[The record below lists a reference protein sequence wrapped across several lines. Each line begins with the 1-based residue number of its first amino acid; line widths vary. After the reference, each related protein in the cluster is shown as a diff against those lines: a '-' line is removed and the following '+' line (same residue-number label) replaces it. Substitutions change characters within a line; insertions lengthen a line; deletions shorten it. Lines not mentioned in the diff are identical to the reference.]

1 MEGTLVIRGRQ
12 ITSHDLPLI
21 QSLIQTHWNQG
32 RKFISRELCHQW
44 QWFQPNG
51 NLKDMACREILL
63 RLERMG
69 LIQLPPRRNSA
80 FNERRNRMPPMVKT
94 LETPLEGKLSH
105 FGPLELKMV
114 RGTLLEPLYNSLI
127 HRYHYLGYRQIVGAH
142 LKYTA
147 FLTGQVVACL
157 GWGSPAWRVTCRD
170 HFIGWS
176 DQRKEQNLHKIAQNT
191 RFLILPYV
199 KIPHLASKLLAL
211 NIKSL
216 RQDWPT
222 YFGHPLYLLE
232 TFVDQSRFK
241 GTSYKAANWIYVGQT
256 KGFNKKGHGSTYHG
270 IIKDV
275 YLYPLVK
282 QFRRFLL
289 SQ

>member
-1 MEGTLVIRGRQ
+1 MEGTLILRGRPV
-12 ITSHDLPLI
+12 SPDDLTLI
-21 QSLIQTHWNQG
+21 QSLIQTHFHRG

-44 QWFQPNG
+44 QWYQPNG

-69 LIQLPPRRNSA
+69 LIQLPPRQNSA
-80 FNERRNRMPPMVKT
+80 FNERRNRMPSMVKT
-94 LETPLEGKLSH
+94 LQTPLEGKLAH
-105 FGPLELKMV
+105 LGPLELKMV
-114 RGTLLEPLYNSLI
+114 RNTPLEPLYNSLI

-142 LKYTA
+142 LKYMA
-147 FLTGQVVACL
+147 FLNGQVVACL
-157 GWGSPAWRVTCRD
+157 GWGSPAWRVACRD
-170 HFIGWS
+170 QFISWS
-176 DQRKEQNLHKIAQNT
+176 DQIKEKNLHKIAQNT

-199 KIPHLASKLLAL
+199 KIPHLASHLLAL
-211 NIKSL
+211 NIRRL
-216 RQDWPT
+216 HQDWPT

-232 TFVDQSRFK
+232 TFVDQNRFK

-256 KGFNKKGHGSTYHG
+256 KGFNKKGLGSAYHG

-282 QFRRFLL
+282 HFRRFLL

>member
-1 MEGTLVIRGRQ
+1 MEEPLTLRGRQ
-12 ITSHDLPLI
+12 VTPKDLTFI
-21 QSLIQTHWNQG
+21 QSLIRDHWHQG
-32 RKFISRELCHQW
+32 RKSISRELSHHW
-44 QWFQPNG
+44 QWYQSNG

-63 RLERMG
+63 RLEQMG

-80 FNERRNRMPPMVKT
+80 FNERRNRMPSMVKT

-105 FGPLELKMV
+105 FSPLELKMV
-114 RGTLLEPLYNSLI
+114 RHTSLQPLYNSLI

-142 LKYTA
+142 LKYMA
-147 FLTGQVVACL
+147 FLNGQVVACL
-157 GWGSPAWRVTCRD
+157 GWGSPAWRVACRD
-170 HFIGWS
+170 QFIGWS
-176 DQRKEQNLHKIAQNT
+176 DQMKQQHLHKIAQNT

-211 NIKSL
+211 NIKCL

-256 KGFNKKGHGSTYHG
+256 KGFNKKGHGSAYHG

-282 QFRRFLL
+282 HFRRFLL